1 MTLRILPL
9 RGRFVMILQIHL
21 LLEGPVMTPQIHL
34 LLGGPTTVSQIS
46 LLPEGPVIAPLTQL
60 NLEGLLILW
69 IDHSSGGPIII
80 PLTWLL
86 MFLTHCSEPKAVKPQ
101 KALAKLLHIGRGQD
115 LLIHHSQR
123 IANMSMTQTSLLHE
137 KSRQYPMLEVS
148 NMILKALPPPIGNIT
163 QALHPGNIRVTHWTL
178 LPTQGTVGK
187 PLIQIFLLH
196 GTNRVQGPR
205 IPIPICHLRGIDLG
219 IRALILTSLHQGE
232 SRGPNL
238 LILIC
243 LHLEG
248 ASLWERRL
256 HTCTLG
262 LKLGWC

>member
-1 MTLRILPL
+1 MFGRHWLFLLCRTDWWHLLLEEFVMTPRIHLLLGRFVMTLRILPL

-60 NLEGLLILW
+60 NLEGLLTLW

-148 NMILKALPPPIGNIT
+148 NMILK
-163 QALHPGNIRVTHWTL
+163 VS
-178 LPTQGTVGK
+178 
-187 PLIQIFLLH
+187 
-196 GTNRVQGPR
+196 
-205 IPIPICHLRGIDLG
+205 IC
-219 IRALILTSLHQGE
+219 
-232 SRGPNL
+232 P
-238 LILIC
+238 
-243 LHLEG
+243 
-248 ASLWERRL
+248 
-256 HTCTLG
+256 
-262 LKLGWC
+262 

>member
-1 MTLRILPL
+1 MTS
-9 RGRFVMILQIHL
+9 
-21 LLEGPVMTPQIHL
+21 QIHL

-60 NLEGLLILW
+60 NLEGLLTLW

-137 KSRQYPMLEVS
+137 KSRQHPMLEVS
-148 NMILKALPPPIGNIT
+148 NMILKALPPPIRNII

-219 IRALILTSLHQGE
+219 IGALILTSLHQGE
-232 SRGPNL
+232 GRGPNL

-256 HTCTLG
+256 RTCILG

>member
-1 MTLRILPL
+1 MTPRSHLLLGRFVMTLRILPL

-60 NLEGLLILW
+60 NLEGLLTLW

-148 NMILKALPPPIGNIT
+148 NMILK
-163 QALHPGNIRVTHWTL
+163 VS
-178 LPTQGTVGK
+178 
-187 PLIQIFLLH
+187 
-196 GTNRVQGPR
+196 
-205 IPIPICHLRGIDLG
+205 IC
-219 IRALILTSLHQGE
+219 
-232 SRGPNL
+232 P
-238 LILIC
+238 
-243 LHLEG
+243 
-248 ASLWERRL
+248 
-256 HTCTLG
+256 
-262 LKLGWC
+262 